1 MPESDAECVSAYKA
15 GNNSALETLYWR
27 HAERVWRYAHYF
39 SGSDDAASE
48 IVQETFVRV
57 AQHLRS
63 FEGRAQFS
71 TWLFA
76 IVRSVAIDQTTKRRR
91 APAATEA
98 ETMEQVPASTPGP
111 AEKLDDAETRAA
123 VRAAIARLP
132 ENEREAVLLC
142 EIEDL
147 PLRTAGEI
155 LGWGEGRVK
164 VTLFRARRRL
174 KELLA
179 PHVGAT
185 RGS

>member
-1 MPESDAECVSAYKA
+1 
-15 GNNSALETLYWR
+15 
-27 HAERVWRYAHYF
+27 
-39 SGSDDAASE
+39 
-48 IVQETFVRV
+48 
-57 AQHLRS
+57 
-63 FEGRAQFS
+63 
-71 TWLFA
+71 
-76 IVRSVAIDQTTKRRR
+76 
-91 APAATEA
+91 
-98 ETMEQVPASTPGP
+98 MEQVPASTPGP

>member
-1 MPESDAECVSAYKA
+1 MAETDAESVSAYKA
-15 GNNSALETLYWR
+15 GDVTALETLYWR
-27 HAERVWRYAHYF
+27 HAERVWRYARYF
-39 SGSDDAASE
+39 SGSDELAAE

-57 AQHLRS
+57 AQHLGS

-71 TWLFA
+71 TWLFT
-76 IVRSVAIDQTTKRRR
+76 IVRSVAIDQTAKRRR
-91 APAATEA
+91 APKAAE
-98 ETMEQVPASTPGP
+98 EEVMERVPASTPEP
-111 AEKLDDAETRAA
+111 AENLENAETRQA

-147 PLRTAGEI
+147 PLRAAGEI

-179 PHVGAT
+179 PHVST
-185 RGS
+185 ER